1 MIQNFF
7 SAVKAKEPDLV
18 QLFIDHG
25 AEIDYQNPE
34 QDYESSLMIARK

>member
-7 SAVKAKEPDLV
+7 CAVQKGEPDLV

-34 QDYESSLMIARK
+34 AHYETSLMLAR